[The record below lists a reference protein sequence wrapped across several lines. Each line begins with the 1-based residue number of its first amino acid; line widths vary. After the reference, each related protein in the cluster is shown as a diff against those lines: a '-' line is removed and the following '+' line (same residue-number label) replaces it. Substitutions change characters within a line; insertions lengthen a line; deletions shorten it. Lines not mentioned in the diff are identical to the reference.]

1 MGNSGPTSGQS
12 ETTRL
17 VNWHLK
23 LVGGGEDCGTEF
35 LNYGGEKVRVLLAQS
50 SPTLSDPMDC
60 SPSGSSVH
68 GILQATIL
76 KWVGSHSLLQAICP
90 TQRLNP
96 VSLFAVCEICYLF

>member
-35 LNYGGEKVRVLLAQS
+35 LNYGGKKSESITCSVLS
-50 SPTLSDPMDC
+50 NS
-60 SPSGSSVH
+60 
-68 GILQATIL
+68 
-76 KWVGSHSLLQAICP
+76 
-90 TQRLNP
+90 
-96 VSLFAVCEICYLF
+96 F